1 MKLTVRARLT
11 LLYGGVFVLA
21 GLVLLGA
28 TYVLVSRELTTSV
41 SESSETRGPRA
52 GLAPAD
58 NVRITIQKAAETTR
72 VNVQHAVVAQS
83 GIALIVVSAV
93 AIALGW
99 LIAGRMLRPLHQI
112 TETARRIADAPPDG
126 RGLHER
132 IALSG
137 PKDELKQLAD
147 TFDHMLERLDHA
159 FDGQRRFTA
168 SASHELRTP
177 LTLNRALLEVALT
190 PEDVSPE
197 VRQLGTTLLAIND
210 RHSRLIDGLLLL
222 AQSERD
228 LSERAYVDLA
238 DIVDHVAVSDTV
250 KIITQTREAAVLGD
264 PVLLEHLVRNL
275 VENGIRHN
283 LAEDGWVQ
291 VRTDTTSEGL
301 ALLEVSNS
309 GPVVPRYE
317 VPSLFEPFRRYRTE
331 RLQSPGA
338 GLGLS
343 IVRSV
348 ARVHGGDVRADARDE
363 GGLIV
368 TVTLPLAH

>member
-1 MKLTVRARLT
+1 V
-11 LLYGGVFVLA
+11 YGGVFALA

-28 TYVLVSRELTTSV
+28 TYVLVSRELTTTV
-41 SESSETRGPRA
+41 SQSSKVVGPR
-52 GLAPAD
+52 GESDPAD
-58 NVRITIQKAAETTR
+58 SVTTTIQRAAETTR
-72 VNVQHAVVAQS
+72 VKVQHAVVTQS
-83 GIALIVVSAV
+83 GLALIVVSAAAV
-93 AIALGW
+93 GLGW

-112 TETARRIADAPPDG
+112 TETARVIADAPSDG
-126 RGLHER
+126 RGLRER
-132 IALSG
+132 IALTG
-137 PKDELKQLAD
+137 PKDELKELAD

-190 PEDVSPE
+190 PEDVSDE

-210 RHSRLIDGLLLL
+210 RHSQLIDGLLML

-228 LSERAYVDLA
+228 LSDRAYVDLA
-238 DIVDHVAVSDTV
+238 DVVDHVTTANPIVAADSV
-250 KIITQTREAAVLGD
+250 KISTETREAAVLGD

-283 LAEDGWVQ
+283 VPEDGWVRI
-291 VRTDTTSEGL
+291 RTGTTPDGP
-301 ALLEVSNS
+301 AYLEVSNS
-309 GPVVPRYE
+309 GPVIPRYE
-317 VPSLFEPFRRYRTE
+317 VPALFEPFRRYRTE

-348 ARVHGGDVRADARDE
+348 ARAHGGDVRAQAREE

-368 TVTLPLAH
+368 TVTLPGAD